1 MKKAIIVYF
10 SRSPRR
16 MCMCDVSP
24 SLAIRDPNIVRQKS
38 PSLIYQAAPG
48 YIYVI
53 DIRSIIQRISVLVIH
68 NWLDK

>member
-1 MKKAIIVYF
+1 
-10 SRSPRR
+10 
-16 MCMCDVSP
+16 MCDVSP

-53 DIRSIIQRISVLVIH
+53 DIRSIIQRISVLDIH